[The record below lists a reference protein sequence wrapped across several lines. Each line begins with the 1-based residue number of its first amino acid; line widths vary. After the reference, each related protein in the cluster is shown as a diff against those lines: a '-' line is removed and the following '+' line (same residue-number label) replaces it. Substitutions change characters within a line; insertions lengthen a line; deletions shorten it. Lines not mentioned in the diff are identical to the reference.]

1 MARLFTPNSATALAK
16 TGAHKRS
23 PRLEMASSA
32 RGVSSRSSAVPSMS
46 RWPSKKISFSAL
58 VTPLI
63 AETTAATAFSCA
75 ACATIC
81 AARVMHEAS
90 PTDVPP
96 NFITCT
102 FDFIF
107 TLSPPAQAGREGPG
121 HHLTCRIP
129 SIMELMKIRC
139 RGVLFDLDGV
149 LVDSTPAVARVWA
162 KWAAKHGFVAD
173 EVVRQAHGRPS
184 IATIRELLPYADHD
198 AENREVE
205 RGEIED
211 VAGVIPLPGALE
223 LLQAVPAD
231 RWVIATSCTRTLA
244 EVRIR
249 AAGLPLPK
257 NMITSTDVERGK
269 PDPEPYVKA
278 AKLLGLAPG
287 DCIVI
292 EDAPAGIRSG
302 KAAGARVFALRT
314 TAPDT
319 ELIESGADWIANDL
333 ASLRLA
339 STNGDGS
346 IDFLFHG

>member
-1 MARLFTPNSATALAK
+1 MK
-16 TGAHKRS
+16 
-23 PRLEMASSA
+23 
-32 RGVSSRSSAVPSMS
+32 
-46 RWPSKKISFSAL
+46 
-58 VTPLI
+58 
-63 AETTAATAFSCA
+63 
-75 ACATIC
+75 
-81 AARVMHEAS
+81 
-90 PTDVPP
+90 
-96 NFITCT
+96 
-102 FDFIF
+102 
-107 TLSPPAQAGREGPG
+107 
-121 HHLTCRIP
+121 
-129 SIMELMKIRC
+129 LMNIVC

-346 IDFLFHG
+346 INLLFLDPPL

>member
-1 MARLFTPNSATALAK
+1 
-16 TGAHKRS
+16 
-23 PRLEMASSA
+23 
-32 RGVSSRSSAVPSMS
+32 
-46 RWPSKKISFSAL
+46 
-58 VTPLI
+58 
-63 AETTAATAFSCA
+63 
-75 ACATIC
+75 
-81 AARVMHEAS
+81 
-90 PTDVPP
+90 
-96 NFITCT
+96 
-102 FDFIF
+102 
-107 TLSPPAQAGREGPG
+107 
-121 HHLTCRIP
+121 
-129 SIMELMKIRC
+129 MKIQC

-149 LVDSTPAVARVWA
+149 LVDSTPAVARVWTIWA
-162 KWAAKHGFVAD
+162 KKHGFDPD

-184 IATIRELLPYADHD
+184 IATIRELLPYADQD

-231 RWVIATSCTRTLA
+231 RWVIATSCTRRLA

-257 NMITSTDVERGK
+257 NLVTSTDVKRGK

-278 AKLLGLAPG
+278 AKLLGLAPAG
-287 DCIVI
+287 CIVI
-292 EDAPAGIRSG
+292 EDAPAGIRAG

-346 IDFLFHG
+346 LNLLFLDPPL